1 MLIQLHVYMFYF
13 NIKDK
18 YVYYGGEIM
27 KKKSISL
34 IIAMTI
40 FMGIAPISQKGIA
53 YEAEFSE
60 DFESGSDAWT
70 TNKGTWGIVNDDSKA
85 FTNTES
91 KKDGLVSRGDVNWRD
106 YTVEGKVKAT
116 KI

>member
-1 MLIQLHVYMFYF
+1 
-13 NIKDK
+13 
-18 YVYYGGEIM
+18 M

-40 FMGIAPISQKGIA
+40 FMGIAPISQKAIA

>member
-1 MLIQLHVYMFYF
+1 MLIQLNVYMFCF
-13 NIKDK
+13 NIEEK

-40 FMGIAPISQKGIA
+40 FMGIAPISQKAIA

-91 KKDGLVSRGDVNWRD
+91 KKDGLVFLEEMLIGKIILWR
-106 YTVEGKVKAT
+106 ER
-116 KI
+116 